1 MSLPQ
6 STARALTWGFPCSS
20 LLELIILLCSGD
32 IYNII
37 WDPVAVEGCEREF
50 PPADYP
56 RVQALDIGRDVEQG
70 DMTDFFVNFMAT
82 DQ

>member
-1 MSLPQ
+1 MSPPQ
-6 STARALTWGFPCSS
+6 STVRALAWRLSSSS
-20 LLELIILLCSGD
+20 LLKLIILLCSGD

-37 WDPVAVEGCEREF
+37 WDPIAVEGCEREF
-50 PPADYP
+50 SPADYP
-56 RVQALDIGRDVEQG
+56 RVAPLDIGRNVEAK